1 MPPAMDR
8 MGVVGP
14 KDGLL
19 GRLRKI
25 EPRRFVVRYPV
36 TGEGSET
43 GGKRD
48 WLEVSLTFTP
58 YV

>member
-1 MPPAMDR
+1 MDR